1 VSRATVSGDVKAI
14 LDEWRGQYR
23 ETAGEYL
30 NLQMKRLDVLL
41 NGVWD
46 DARGGREGAIDRALN
61 IIDRQNKLMRVGDG
75 QPVSSQPVQINIVGV
90 PHREKIPDVS

>member
-1 VSRATVSGDVKAI
+1 MSRATVSGDVKAI

-61 IIDRQNKLMRVGDG
+61 IIDRQNKLMRVSDVN
-75 QPVSSQPVQINIVGV
+75 PVTPQPVQINLIRV
-90 PHREKIPDVS
+90 PHREKKPDVS